1 MRRHSTLL
9 NQWHEGQLTGVRV
22 LFWISIIQVKAQ
34 FLNKEKPHVK
44 QKCQKG
50 LELFVITDASST
62 LIFYMRHSRRWE
74 KKQQN
79 SGCVPGTSERS
90 LPHRWVHSSVWP
102 GIRCNKHTNTA
113 QTHVI
118 WQNEV
123 ISYRQTLFRRKTQK
137 CLVSC
142 TLLSYL
148 LNLPARPT
156 EEFEFSLVMSFF
168 S

>member
-1 MRRHSTLL
+1 MKDSSQVSGFYPGYLLFGLKHSFWTKRSRIW
-9 NQWHEGQLTGVRV
+9 NRNVR
-22 LFWISIIQVKAQ
+22 K
-34 FLNKEKPHVK
+34 
-44 QKCQKG
+44 
-50 LELFVITDASST
+50 ASSYS
-62 LIFYMRHSRRWE
+62 LSPMHHLHSYSIWVIVAAE
-74 KKQQN
+74 KKQQQN

-90 LPHRWVHSSVWP
+90 LPHRWLYSSVWP
-102 GIRCNKHTNTA
+102 GIRCNKHTKTA

-137 CLVSC
+137 SLVSC

-156 EEFEFSLVMSFF
+156 EKFGFSLVMSIF